1 MGEPGLEY
9 LFAYLLAVNVK
20 PVYSE
25 SRGHPFRADNLFCID
40 RIAYEPACTVCRP
53 FVSSDNLAGN
63 HGSVRSGYPLGL
75 LPESPVKGGD
85 EFAVFLI
92 HPVADTSSQ
101 GCRNQ
106 SGACK

>member
-1 MGEPGLEY
+1 MGETGLEY

-25 SRGHPFRADNLFCID
+25 SRGHPFRADNFLCID
-40 RIAYEPACTVCRP
+40 WVAYEPTGSVCRP
-53 FVSSDNLAGN
+53 FISGNYLAGN

-75 LPESPVKGGD
+75 LPESPVKGGN